1 MMAEIFKQIFGK
13 KTGLAVKGSLWIEH
27 KDIPFFGP
35 GPVQLLELIEET
47 GSISTAAKQMNM
59 SYKKAW
65 EMINKLNAQTS
76 NPVVIVKAG
85 GKKGGGSTLTEEA
98 QRLIEYHRE
107 LRSKFKTFLETETA
121 LLNG

>member
-1 MMAEIFKQIFGK
+1 MSETIKQIFGK
-13 KTGLAVKGSLWIEH
+13 KPGLNVKGSLWIEH
-27 KDIPFFGP
+27 NEVPFFGP
-35 GPVQLLELIEET
+35 GPVELLERIEET

-65 EMINKLNAQTS
+65 EMISKLNAQTS

-98 QRLIEYHRE
+98 HRLIKYHHD
-107 LRSKFKTFLETETA
+107 LRSRFKTFLANETA
-121 LLNG
+121 RLDE